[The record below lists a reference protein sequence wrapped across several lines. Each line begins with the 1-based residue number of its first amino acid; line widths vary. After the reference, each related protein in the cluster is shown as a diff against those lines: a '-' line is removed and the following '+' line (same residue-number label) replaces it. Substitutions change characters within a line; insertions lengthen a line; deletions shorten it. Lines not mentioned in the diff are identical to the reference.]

1 MAKTVQR
8 LCRIAEAGLSRVA
21 MPMFDPRRTRQFLIF
36 LGNAASGVVAVV
48 VTFFGVILTD
58 KAGPLAPVLA
68 LVMVPALAT
77 SIWRS
82 DLKLRGREPDLTKRV
97 GWQVFWVL
105 IAWDAVGIALA
116 GFFVFFAL
124 SAMAPVPHSH
134 DTAGVLA
141 LIVISVAFVL
151 ALWFTRVRSRRMV
164 DLLWPLPGMPERGAE
179 KTSSRRNFWRNL
191 LISAA
196 VVICVLFLAALFI
209 PTLDGP
215 NTRRRANEA
224 VAVGS
229 LRRITAL
236 QNEYA
241 ASHSTKGFACQL
253 PLLKAGAHN
262 NEGYDSDALL
272 LTEEHVGY
280 RIAFV
285 GCEPEPNGV
294 VTRYRIAA
302 VPLEPGKSGVQ
313 AFCIDETGSL
323 WYDAS
328 GSAENCLA
336 SRRTID

>member
-1 MAKTVQR
+1 
-8 LCRIAEAGLSRVA
+8 
-21 MPMFDPRRTRQFLIF
+21 MPDPRKKRQQLLF
-36 LGNAASGVVAVV
+36 LGNVASGVVAVV
-48 VTFFGVILTD
+48 VTFIGAILTD
-58 KAGPLAPVLA
+58 QAGPLAPLIA
-68 LVMVPALAT
+68 LVIVPALAT
-77 SIWRS
+77 TIWRS
-82 DLKLRGREPDLTKRV
+82 DLKLRGREPDLAK
-97 GWQVFWVL
+97 QVSRQVLWVL
-105 IAWDAVGIALA
+105 IVWDAVGIAVA

-141 LIVISVAFVL
+141 LIVISAAFAS
-151 ALWFTRVRSRRMV
+151 ALWFTWVRSRRIV
-164 DLLWPLPGMPERGAE
+164 DLLWPPPVMPEGGAE
-179 KTSSRRNFWRNL
+179 KTSSRRNFWRIL

-196 VVICVLFLAALFI
+196 VVICVLFLAALSI
-209 PTLDGP
+209 WTLGGP
-215 NTRRRANEA
+215 NRRRRANEA

-229 LRRITAL
+229 LRRLTAL
-236 QNEYA
+236 QYEYA

-253 PLLKAGAHN
+253 PLLKSGARY
-262 NEGYDSDALL
+262 NEDYDSDALL
-272 LTEEHVGY
+272 LTGEYVGY

-285 GCEPEPNGV
+285 ACEPEPNGV

-302 VPLEPGKSGVQ
+302 VPLKPGKSGVR